1 MWNNSG
7 KMKAERYFEI
17 EAAISKEF
25 KMKLLAQITSGLL
38 ASGHFTCEAN
48 EPGDDYNFQ
57 LKVSC
62 FELRPGKI
70 EKAPTVIAAAERLL
84 EEIIGSVYATE
95 IYDEQEETS
104 GDDPSALRGDP

>member
-1 MWNNSG
+1 MWNNGG

-62 FELRPGKI
+62 WELRPGKI
-70 EKAPTVIAAAERLL
+70 EKTPTVIAAAERLL
-84 EEIIGSVYATE
+84 EEIIESVYATE
-95 IYDEQEETS
+95 IYDEQETS
-104 GDDPSALRGDP
+104 SDNPSSP